1 MQNTKN
7 SKTNKPS
14 PLTPLPPPLRQQVF
28 PAALTPSPLP
38 PPLRQQV
45 FPAALTPSPLPPP
58 LRQQVFPAV
67 LTPSLLIPLTHKVR
81 VSVKVIVK
89 EKEPSTLNSQ
99 PSHTAHNIS
108 FFQHIIFRSVRA

>member
-28 PAALTPSPLP
+28 PAALIPS
-38 PPLRQQV
+38 
-45 FPAALTPSPLPPP
+45 F
-58 LRQQVFPAV
+58 
-67 LTPSLLIPLTHKVR
+67 LIPLTHKVK

-89 EKEPSTLNSQ
+89 EKNPQPSTLNPQLS
-99 PSHTAHNIS
+99 AFGFMVNIKAKEKVAKDLDFIS
-108 FFQHIIFRSVRA
+108 KVHIFAEK